1 MSKGYFHPDADYF
14 RKVLKTEP
22 PKATAHATEEEIAQ
36 NMKRLIPNTWVL
48 RGNQL
53 EGMTEQGKLVQT
65 IPTSYILEG
74 TDSEGLPIFK
84 EIVVQ

>member
-1 MSKGYFHPDADYF
+1 MSKTYYHPDADYY

-22 PKATAHATEEEIAQ
+22 PSFTTHLTEEEIMA
-36 NMKRLIPNTWVL
+36 NMKQLKPKSWTL

-65 IPTSYILEG
+65 IPTSHVLVG
-74 TDSEGLPIFK
+74 TDSEGLPIFQR
-84 EIVVQ
+84 VNL